1 MQGMWVPFL
10 VGELRSHMSLDQKA
24 KTKNRSNFV
33 TNSIK
38 TLNMAH
44 IKKSLKRKNT
54 DTISPK
60 HGHLVKKEIRIISL
74 DILLGWTLDLG
85 NCLIFGKLVANWP
98 VNKKVYNFSWDWIWW
113 FPFLGK
119 SIHYLSSGLANIP
132 LDFAKILHV
141 TLRWHQRDCAV
152 SPPPP
157 TWSAMLPWSGVFAS
171 SSTFP
176 VHLHAVLGFEDTKA
190 QRTLSLLLELS
201 QKSVGVRTAGKGT
214 VAGESR
220 GLEGPWMWVGK
231 DVSGHGELEYSG
243 GRLFAVDYSQWMF
256 IELLLC
262 GRPCAEPSGTL
273 GWWGHRFCPHGV
285 HRPVGKSI
293 YN

>member
-1 MQGMWVPFL
+1 MEKWKYQSDEWLYTLERQKHYKNFKWHRD
-10 VGELRSHMSLDQKA
+10 ELG
-24 KTKNRSNFV
+24 
-33 TNSIK
+33 
-38 TLNMAH
+38 
-44 IKKSLKRKNT
+44 LKRKNT

-74 DILLGWTLDLG
+74 DILPGWTLDLG

-98 VNKKVYNFSWDWIWW
+98 VNKKVYNFSWDWIWR
-113 FPFLGK
+113 FPLLGK

-214 VAGESR
+214 VAGEYGRCDSSQPSCNSFACHQR
-220 GLEGPWMWVGK
+220 NMWSCLILME
-231 DVSGHGELEYSG
+231 DYAFS
-243 GRLFAVDYSQWMF
+243 VD
-256 IELLLC
+256 
-262 GRPCAEPSGTL
+262 
-273 GWWGHRFCPHGV
+273 
-285 HRPVGKSI
+285 
-293 YN
+293 